1 MSGSTKSAAKH
12 VNQLTRRCGALFGS
26 LDMPRLFFL
35 AVILKTTG
43 SAPWAYAHTAR
54 TIAGHIR
61 GVAELDEVKVT
72 AKMNHYDLVHFPAQ
86 HDPVN
91 YPADSW
97 HGTYRELALR
107 WPDHRSM
114 PSA

>member
-1 MSGSTKSAAKH
+1 M
-12 VNQLTRRCGALFGS
+12 NPLTRRCGALFRS

-35 AVILKTTG
+35 AVILETTG
-43 SAPWAYAHTAR
+43 SAPWAYAHAAR

-61 GVAELDEVKVT
+61 GVAKLDEVKVT
-72 AKMNHYDLVHFPAQ
+72 VEVNHYDLAQFVAQ

-91 YPADSW
+91 YAAGSW
-97 HGTYRELALR
+97 HGTYRELALA

-114 PSA
+114 PIP